1 MKKTASA
8 LAAIIIGTGVSHG
21 AIGVVE
27 STGEFQIK
35 GVTTYISPIPKGGSS
50 NPALNGYNLG
60 TFSPSV
66 GDTLVLS
73 NWYFENYAYNA
84 GSGSDNWLDGSST
97 ATLNLSVNSVTNN
110 QTLTQVATA
119 GNNRT
124 WNNTPDSVNLLAGLS
139 NGVYTFNTSV
149 SYTYN
154 NWNGS
159 NTSVLTSNNNG
170 PATATFT
177 VVPEP
182 ASSTLGLVG
191 AVLLLRR
198 RR

>member
-35 GVTTYISPIPKGGSS
+35 GVTTYISPIPKGASA
-50 NPALNGYNLG
+50 NPALDGYNLG
-60 TFSPSV
+60 TFNPGV

-73 NWYFENYAYNA
+73 NWYFENYAYDA
-84 GSGSDNWLDGSST
+84 GSGSNNWLSGEST
-97 ATLNLSVNSVTNN
+97 ATLNLSINSVINN
-110 QTLTQVATA
+110 QTLTQVGVF

-124 WNNTPDSVNLLAGLS
+124 WNNNPDSVNLLAGLS
-139 NGVYTFNTSV
+139 NGVYTFATSV

-154 NWNGS
+154 DWNGS
-159 NTSVLTSNNNG
+159 SASVFTSNNNG

>member
-27 STGEFQIK
+27 STGQFLIN
-35 GVTTYISPIPKGGSS
+35 GVTTYISPIPKGGST

>member
-35 GVTTYISPIPKGGSS
+35 GVTTYISPIPNVGSA
-50 NPALNGYNLG
+50 NPALDGYNLG
-60 TFSPSV
+60 TFNPGV

-84 GSGSDNWLDGSST
+84 GLGSDNWLSGEST
-97 ATLNLSVNSVTNN
+97 ATLNLSINSVTNN
-110 QTLTQVATA
+110 QTLTQVGVF

-139 NGVYTFNTSV
+139 NGVYTFATSV

-154 NWNGS
+154 DWNGS